1 MRQSSEDLNEDKSK
15 SVIIIDPQSNH
26 KSITSSLLSTL
37 SSVGED
43 NKKQKQNNI
52 QQRKQ
57 IVSDNNNGSSRI
69 RSVSVPS
76 ENIISRKRNE
86 SFTIDIDIDKVS
98 SDTII
103 DNNKKDKLID
113 NSNSDTD
120 YYANIIH
127 TQTMYMTN
135 LVNSVLTIDKMEC
148 GKLDIINK
156 PFEIRPLLWEVAN
169 TFEQNLIVYIII
181 MYC

>member
-1 MRQSSEDLNEDKSK
+1 MRQSSEDLCEDKSK

-103 DNNKKDKLID
+103 DNN
-113 NSNSDTD
+113 NNNSDTD